1 MLVEEG
7 APAIGQ
13 SHGGIPD
20 RGQLEIGRNLVA
32 RANFGVAEE
41 RSQRA
46 RTRCEA
52 IHVKRFRR
60 IKTTN

>member
-1 MLVEEG
+1 MCDSWGALGPQCVLVEEG

-46 RTRCEA
+46 RTR
-52 IHVKRFRR
+52 R
-60 IKTTN
+60 